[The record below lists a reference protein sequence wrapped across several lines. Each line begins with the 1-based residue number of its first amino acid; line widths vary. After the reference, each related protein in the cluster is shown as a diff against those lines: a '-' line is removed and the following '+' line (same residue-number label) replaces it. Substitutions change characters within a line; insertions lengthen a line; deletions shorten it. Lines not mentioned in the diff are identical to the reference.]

1 MMNKIEQ
8 GKQLRAEVFGDEL
21 SEASSQFLQ
30 SIYPPMLNFLDS
42 TFGEVYGENVLDL
55 KTKEIIVL
63 ASLVTQKDTKPQLK
77 VHIHASLRAGIT
89 PKEILALIYHLVI
102 YVGFPATLNALS
114 TAKEVFD
121 EMKVSY
127 L

>member
-1 MMNKIEQ
+1 MNKTEQ
-8 GKQLRAEVFGDEL
+8 GKQLRTAVFGEEF
-21 SEASSQFLQ
+21 SEASSQYLQ
-30 SIYPPMLNFLDS
+30 GVYPPMLNLLDS
-42 TFGEVYGENVLDL
+42 AFGEVYGDNVLDL

-63 ASLVTQKDTKPQLK
+63 SSLITQKDTKPQLK
-77 VHIHASLRAGIT
+77 VHIQASLRAGIT

-121 EMKVSY
+121 EMKIKY
-127 L
+127 

>member
-1 MMNKIEQ
+1 MNKIEQ
-8 GKQLRAEVFGDEL
+8 GKQLRTEVFGEEFA
-21 SEASSQFLQ
+21 EASTQYLQ
-30 SIYPPMLNFLDS
+30 SIYPPMLNLLDS
-42 TFGEVYGENVLDL
+42 TFAEVYGDNVLDL

-63 ASLVTQKDTKPQLK
+63 SSLITQKDTKPQLK
-77 VHIHASLRAGIT
+77 LHIQASLRAGVT
-89 PKEILALIYHLVI
+89 PKEVLALIYHLVI

-127 L
+127 F